1 MSKKE
6 KRMEAPIP
14 DLQPAVKPD
23 TTRLTVVIT
32 EDSHNGISIETA
44 AISVETGQPVI
55 MRQSHIIGQLIS
67 AAMFLSI
74 DHYQI
79 LGAKGK

>member
-6 KRMEAPIP
+6 KQVQELP
-14 DLQPAVKPD
+14 KPVIKTD

-32 EDSHNGISIETA
+32 EDSHNGISIETN
-44 AISVETGQPVI
+44 AISVETQQPVI

-79 LGAKGK
+79 LGGKGK